1 VPPDLP
7 PLAKSLAL
15 AIPARFGHGA
25 ARMDRPFS
33 LYDVLNVPPGAPP
46 AAIESSYRTLMK
58 RHHPDQAGPAAGIRA
73 AEINAAF
80 SVLRDPER
88 RSAYDR
94 MEQARQR
101 GLIDRQVH
109 NLRRRRRMAGWGG
122 WGAAALLVCAATAFA
137 ADRYGGVLVRP
148 ATPVLASDSEQG
160 AGARIDPDS
169 IIREVID
176 EARKMSLAPQPVPVG
191 RPAPVAVEVAEPAA
205 AAQPAR
211 RRPDSPRPAEEPAS
225 DFLES
230 RGIY

>member
-1 VPPDLP
+1 
-7 PLAKSLAL
+7 
-15 AIPARFGHGA
+15 
-25 ARMDRPFS
+25 MDRPFS

-58 RHHPDQAGPAAGIRA
+58 RHHPDQAGPTAGTRA

-94 MEQARQR
+94 KEQARQR
-101 GLIDRQVH
+101 ALIDRQVH

-148 ATPVLASDSEQG
+148 ATFVLGSESEK
-160 AGARIDPDS
+160 AVGARIDPNA
-169 IIREVID
+169 IITEVIA
-176 EARKMSLAPQPVPVG
+176 ESRKMSLAPQPAPAA
-191 RPAPVAVEVAEPAA
+191 RPAPVAAEVAEPVAA
-205 AAQPAR
+205 AEPALR
-211 RRPDSPRPAEEPAS
+211 RRSDRPRPAEEPAN

>member
-1 VPPDLP
+1 
-7 PLAKSLAL
+7 
-15 AIPARFGHGA
+15 
-25 ARMDRPFS
+25 MDRPFS

-58 RHHPDQAGPAAGIRA
+58 RHHPDQAGAAAGTRA

-94 MEQARQR
+94 NEQARQR
-101 GLIDRQVH
+101 ALIDRQVH

-148 ATPVLASDSEQG
+148 ATPVLASDGGKG
-160 AGARIDPDS
+160 AGARIDPNA
-169 IIREVID
+169 IISEVID
-176 EARKMSLAPQPVPVG
+176 ESRKMSLAPGPVPAA
-191 RPAPVAVEVAEPAA
+191 RRAPVVAEVAEPVAA
-205 AAQPAR
+205 AEPVLR
-211 RRPDSPRPAEEPAS
+211 RRPDRPRPAEEPAN